1 MPNRSLYSTCVEP
14 HNLTAGNTQQSGIQY
29 ANKKSHTDN
38 QLIYFDINFY
48 HNKIRC
54 LADNPHKDDVISAVA
69 LNKRWQERVAESEEA
84 AAKDES
90 GNTSAEPAPDA
101 KVRLVF
107 ELFVDQ
113 CPQTCN
119 NFLRLLQDGGLC
131 LTETEREPETATRI
145 KTQSV
150 YKGTYAHQL
159 LPGFIIKFGDVSS
172 SSGLN
177 NTKSALGTGR
187 WFRDESL
194 QVPHDHAGMITMV
207 NNGTDSCGSM
217 FAITLDD
224 NQRKKLDARHC
235 AFGQAVEGFEE
246 FEKELHSCLIS
257 GAGVLA
263 SCVVIADCG
272 KLQME

>member
-1 MPNRSLYSTCVEP
+1 MPNKSLFSTFSEP
-14 HNLTAGNTQQSGIQY
+14 NNLTTGNKEQSGINY
-29 ANKKSHTDN
+29 ANQKSHSDN
-38 QLIYFDINFY
+38 VYIYLDVAFY

-54 LADNPHKDDVISAVA
+54 LADDPHKDDVATAIAIN
-69 LNKRWQERVAESEEA
+69 NKWQQRVAACEEA
-84 AAKDES
+84 AAQDES
-90 GNTSAEPAPDA
+90 GETSSEPAPDA
-101 KVRLVF
+101 KIRLVF

-131 LTETEREPETATRI
+131 LTETGRDVETATRI

-159 LPGFIIKFGDVSS
+159 LPGFIVKFGDVTS

-207 NNGTDSCGSM
+207 NNGVDSCGSM
-217 FAITLDD
+217 FAITLDE

-246 FEKELHSCLIS
+246 FEKELHNCLIS

-272 KLQME
+272 KLQI